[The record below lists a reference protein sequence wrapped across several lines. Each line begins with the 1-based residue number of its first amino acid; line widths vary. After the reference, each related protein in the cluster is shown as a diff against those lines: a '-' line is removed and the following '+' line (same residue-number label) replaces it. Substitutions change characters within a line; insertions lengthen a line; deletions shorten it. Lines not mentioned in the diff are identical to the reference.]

1 MTGNQETL
9 AVLFADISGSAE
21 LFDRLGSEQAQKA
34 ISQCVGIMTR
44 ELGVFQG
51 MVIKTIS
58 DEIMSTFP
66 TAEQAFHAACAMSS
80 AVENYKSQDSIPLL
94 SRIGFHYGT
103 VVRESGDVFGDTVN
117 IAARIAAITRA
128 NQIMVTQAVFDVL
141 PQALRTRMRQINR
154 AELTSR
160 LPQLD
165 IFQVI
170 CSSDDESGERIG
182 SPDQRKS

>member
-21 LFDRLGSEQAQKA
+21 LFDRLGSEQAQQS

-44 ELGVFQG
+44 ELGAFQG
-51 MVIKTIS
+51 IVIKTIS

-66 TAEQAFHAACAMSS
+66 TAEQAFHAACAMSG
-80 AVENYKSQDSIPLL
+80 AVESCKSQDGIPLF
-94 SRIGFHYGT
+94 SRIGFHYGKVT
-103 VVRESGDVFGDTVN
+103 RESGDVFGDTVN

-128 NQIMVTQAVFDVL
+128 NQIIVTQAVFDVL
-141 PQALRTRMRQINR
+141 PQALRTKMRQINR
-154 AELTSR
+154 ADLTSR

-170 CSSDDESGERIG
+170 CNPDGESGERIG
-182 SPDQRKS
+182 SPEQRKS